1 MKSLKITCVLLLLFV
16 SGCAINHNIPYVNS
30 PVNPSRVRQVPL
42 KVALVV
48 PDASYVQNK
57 TSGNLTETIQ
67 AGQYLRNL
75 TRKFISYAF
84 EDVQQVTGKPYPQN
98 VEAVFIPKIDDFE
111 FTAVSVALGFGMKIT
126 ADVSLKGTLL
136 DKNEMVVWESIVRA
150 SKTSRSVVSPV
161 IPMERLKGEAM
172 SDAVGEAFRL
182 MAEEIEM
189 SGEVKNFA
197 ASKTSVRPVVRNTAV
212 PVHADSGKSWLGV
225 KINDVTKD
233 VARSLRM
240 RGKGGVV
247 VAEVM
252 ANGPAYK
259 GGLQRDDIILEIDRK
274 KVQNS
279 AGMLKIIGA
288 KNSGENVQVKLIRGG
303 RMLTRTVRLGS
314 SSPVVKTPATI
325 SVSAPAIE
333 EADLPP
339 YRDDSYAVV
348 IGIDYTGRADIPNLK
363 YASTDA
369 KKVYDVLTDR
379 RYGGIRPEN
388 AVLLLNH
395 EATRNR
401 IISALRK
408 LRTWDG
414 YLYVY
419 YSGHGAP
426 VAEGDSM
433 NDAVLVPSDSV
444 IADPDALSETA
455 VRLSYLEDMIQAS
468 KAKGV
473 MVALDACFTGGGKS
487 IVAKGGKPIVG
498 MLMTTDLIKTT
509 GSGKVIITSSAGNQ
523 QSWEDDSELKSG
535 IFSHYFIK
543 GLKGGA
549 GKDAW
554 VKVDELARY
563 IRTNVPKATHRLK
576 GQEQVPQVIGT
587 GDFAVSRN
595 WERSKLLDA
604 ELAKN
609 KLRSAFE
616 KGYITTGQ
624 LGKALDAINRKQH
637 SKLLDAFLGDRIGAK
652 TFGELY

>member
-1 MKSLKITCVLLLLFV
+1 MRFFAVMIIV
-16 SGCAINHNIPYVNS
+16 SCLTSACAINIDIAHEDS
-30 PVNPSRVRQVPL
+30 PVTYKPVASQKVPVNAIIVLCDENETRTKRRFPGAGISEIYKLPSGKIMNAVL
-42 KVALVV
+42 KNMAPHFFKEYSFQSGEGKASGGDIVV
-48 PDASYVQNK
+48 
-57 TSGNLTETIQ
+57 
-67 AGQYLRNL
+67 
-75 TRKFISYAF
+75 
-84 EDVQQVTGKPYPQN
+84 
-98 VEAVFIPKIDDFE
+98 
-111 FTAVSVALGFGMKIT
+111 
-126 ADVSLKGTLL
+126 
-136 DKNEMVVWESIVRA
+136 
-150 SKTSRSVVSPV
+150 RSVVEDFEVEPAS
-161 IPMERLKGEAM
+161 
-172 SDAVGEAFRL
+172 
-182 MAEEIEM
+182 
-189 SGEVKNFA
+189 SGFA
-197 ASKTSVRPVVRNTAV
+197 SCT
-212 PVHADSGKSWLGV
+212 
-225 KINDVTKD
+225 
-233 VARSLRM
+233 LRM
-240 RGKGGVV
+240 K
-247 VAEVM
+247 
-252 ANGPAYK
+252 
-259 GGLQRDDIILEIDRK
+259 IIAKTVFYD
-274 KVQNS
+274 S
-279 AGMLKIIGA
+279 AGNIIWEKPAHSDWKTGGYNCFSGQEFQEALSTLSTQATLGA
-288 KNSGENVQVKLIRGG
+288 VEDTFKSIG
-303 RMLTRTVRLGS
+303 RSRAVHDFLAAKTT
-314 SSPVVKTPATI
+314 KTPAGVTPA
-325 SVSAPAIE
+325 APTVD

-426 VAEGDSM
+426 VAEGDRM
-433 NDAVLVPSDSV
+433 KDAVIVPDDSV
-444 IADPDALSETA
+444 IADPDSLSETA
-455 VRLSYLEDMIQAS
+455 IRLSYLQDMIEDS

-473 MVALDACFTGGGKS
+473 MIALDACFAGGGKS

-498 MLMTTDLIKTT
+498 MIMTTDLIKTT

-535 IFSHYFIK
+535 IFSHYFIN

-549 GKDAW
+549 GNDAW

-563 IRTNVPKATHRLK
+563 IRDKVPKATHRLK

-604 ELAKN
+604 ELAKT

-616 KGYITTGQ
+616 KGYITPGQ
-624 LGKALDAINRKQH
+624 LGRALDAINRKQH
-637 SKLLDAFLGDRIGAK
+637 SKLLDAFLGGTLDGRK
-652 TFGELY
+652 FGELY

>member
-1 MKSLKITCVLLLLFV
+1 MRFFAVMIVV
-16 SGCAINHNIPYVNS
+16 SFLISACAINVDIAYKDT
-30 PVNPSRVRQVPL
+30 PVAYRP
-42 KVALVV
+42 
-48 PDASYVQNK
+48 
-57 TSGNLTETIQ
+57 
-67 AGQYLRNL
+67 
-75 TRKFISYAF
+75 
-84 EDVQQVTGKPYPQN
+84 
-98 VEAVFIPKIDDFE
+98 
-111 FTAVSVALGFGMKIT
+111 
-126 ADVSLKGTLL
+126 
-136 DKNEMVVWESIVRA
+136 
-150 SKTSRSVVSPV
+150 
-161 IPMERLKGEAM
+161 
-172 SDAVGEAFRL
+172 
-182 MAEEIEM
+182 
-189 SGEVKNFA
+189 A
-197 ASKTSVRPVVRNTAV
+197 ASKKVPVNAVIILRDENETRTKRRFPGAGISEIYKLPSGKIMNAALKNMAPHFFKEYSFQSGEGKASGGDIVVRSIVEDFEVEPSSTGLA
-212 PVHADSGKSWLGV
+212 SC
-225 KINDVTKD
+225 T
-233 VARSLRM
+233 LRM
-240 RGKGGVV
+240 KIIAKTVFYDSAGNVIWEKPAHSDWKKGGYNCFSGQAFNEALSTLSTQATFGAVEDTFRSIGRSRSITNFL
-247 VAEVM
+247 AAKTM
-252 ANGPAYK
+252 KAPA
-259 GGLQRDDIILEIDRK
+259 
-274 KVQNS
+274 V
-279 AGMLKIIGA
+279 
-288 KNSGENVQVKLIRGG
+288 
-303 RMLTRTVRLGS
+303 
-314 SSPVVKTPATI
+314 

-637 SKLLDAFLGDRIGAK
+637 SKLLDAFLGGTLDGRK
-652 TFGELY
+652 FGELY

>member
-1 MKSLKITCVLLLLFV
+1 MRYLAVMVVV
-16 SGCAINHNIPYVNS
+16 SFLASACAIKVDIAYKDTPVALQPAAAEKV
-30 PVNPSRVRQVPL
+30 PVNAVIVLRDENETRTKRRFPGAGISEIYKLPSGKIMNAAL
-42 KVALVV
+42 KNMA
-48 PDASYVQNK
+48 PHFFKEYSFQSGKDKAS
-57 TSGNLTETIQ
+57 GGDI
-67 AGQYLRNL
+67 
-75 TRKFISYAF
+75 I
-84 EDVQQVTGKPYPQN
+84 
-98 VEAVFIPKIDDFE
+98 I
-111 FTAVSVALGFGMKIT
+111 
-126 ADVSLKGTLL
+126 
-136 DKNEMVVWESIVRA
+136 
-150 SKTSRSVVSPV
+150 RSVV
-161 IPMERLKGEAM
+161 E
-172 SDAVGEAFRL
+172 DF
-182 MAEEIEM
+182 
-189 SGEVKNFA
+189 EVEPSSTGL
-197 ASKTSVRPVVRNTAV
+197 ASCN
-212 PVHADSGKSWLGV
+212 
-225 KINDVTKD
+225 
-233 VARSLRM
+233 LRM
-240 RGKGGVV
+240 
-247 VAEVM
+247 
-252 ANGPAYK
+252 
-259 GGLQRDDIILEIDRK
+259 
-274 KVQNS
+274 
-279 AGMLKIIGA
+279 KIIAKTVFYDSEGNVIWEKPAHSDWKKGSYNCFSGQAFNEALSTLSTQATFGA
-288 KNSGENVQVKLIRGG
+288 VEDTFRSIG
-303 RMLTRTVRLGS
+303 RSRSMNDFLAAKTKRTPG
-314 SSPVVKTPATI
+314 I
-325 SVSAPAIE
+325 SVSAPAIA

-401 IISALRK
+401 IIAALRK

-433 NDAVLVPSDSV
+433 KDAVLVPSDSV

-455 VRLSYLEDMIQAS
+455 VRLSYLEDMIKAS

-498 MLMTTDLIKTT
+498 MIMTTDLIKTT

-535 IFSHYFIK
+535 IFSHYFIN

-549 GKDAW
+549 GQGAW
-554 VKVDELARY
+554 VKVDELARH
-563 IRTNVPKATHRLK
+563 IKDNVPKATHRLK

-595 WERSKLLDA
+595 WEKSKLLDV

-624 LGKALDAINRKQH
+624 LGKALDAIKRKQH
-637 SKLLDAFLGDRIGAK
+637 SKLLDAFLGGTLDGRK
-652 TFGELY
+652 FGELY